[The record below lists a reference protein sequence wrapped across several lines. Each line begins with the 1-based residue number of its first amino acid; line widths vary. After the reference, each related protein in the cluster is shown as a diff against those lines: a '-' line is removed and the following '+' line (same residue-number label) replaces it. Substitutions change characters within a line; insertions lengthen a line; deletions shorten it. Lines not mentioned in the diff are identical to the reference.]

1 MVPIRR
7 RKHRAFPDILLK
19 KSRLVDWNGLVQTT
33 SGCSQHLRAAHG
45 RQALALYRARDRRT
59 DRELLAEE
67 DFHLAHERIF
77 FDVDTRAS
85 AFILFAM
92 GTVLFPTTSGDKMNV
107 VLAEFVQNDDRIRE
121 YAWCEAMVAY
131 L

>member
-7 RKHRAFPDILLK
+7 NHRAFPDILLK
-19 KSRLVDWNGLVQTT
+19 RIEIGRLEWPITN
-33 SGCSQHLRAAHG
+33 HLRM
-45 RQALALYRARDRRT
+45 QDRRT

-67 DFHLAHERIF
+67 DFHLTHEQIF

-85 AFILFAM
+85 AFILFSM

-107 VLAEFVQNDDRIRE
+107 VLAEFIQNDDRIRE
-121 YAWCEAMVAY
+121 YAWCEAVVAY

>member
-7 RKHRAFPDILLK
+7 RNHQAFPDILLK
-19 KSRLVDWNGLVQTT
+19 RIEIGRLEWPITN
-33 SGCSQHLRAAHG
+33 HLRM
-45 RQALALYRARDRRT
+45 QKDKRT

-67 DFHLAHERIF
+67 DFRLAHERIF

-92 GTVLFPTTSGDKMNV
+92 GTLLFPTTSGDKMNV
-107 VLAEFVQNDDRIRE
+107 VLAGFVQNDDRIRE
-121 YAWCEAMVAY
+121 YTWCEAVVAY

>member
-1 MVPIRR
+1 MQPTSESCPWETGPCSWIGRGT
-7 RKHRAFPDILLK
+7 KRAS
-19 KSRLVDWNGLVQTT
+19 SRNWDSKG
-33 SGCSQHLRAAHG
+33 
-45 RQALALYRARDRRT
+45 RDRRT

-67 DFHLAHERIF
+67 DFRLAHERIF

-121 YAWCEAMVAY
+121 YAWCEAVVAY